1 MKTVNT
7 NVRYAGL
14 DLKNPIVVSSSGLTD
29 SLHKIEILENSGA
42 AAVVLKS
49 IFEEQIMMDMP
60 SISANNEIRGEKNNN
75 SIDQFLSTNHLE
87 KYISFIS
94 DCKKSVSIPIIA
106 SINCHTVRDW
116 TDRKSVV

>member
-49 IFEEQIMMDMP
+49 IFEEQIMLDML
-60 SISANNEIRGEKNNN
+60 SISANNVISGDNINNT
-75 SIDQFLSTNHLE
+75 IEQLLSTNHLD
-87 KYISFIS
+87 KYIYFIS
-94 DCKKSVSIPIIA
+94 YYNKLSFLFFFYSFLHIRIIQ
-106 SINCHTVRDW
+106 
-116 TDRKSVV
+116 